1 MKPSERFRISC
12 EVDVGNLGPAMV
24 RLAQIEGL
32 VVTGSELITDVR
44 AYAKNK
50 PKKKRKVVVRKTFDK
65 NASEVILTHA
75 KRNHCKFNTRQL
87 IKTFETQGRARNSIY
102 ATLDAMMKDK
112 IVKRVDKGEYVLL
125 TKATNGAA
133 NG

>member
-50 PKKKRKVVVRKTFDK
+50 PKKKRKVVERKTFDK
-65 NASEVILTHA
+65 IATEVILTHA
-75 KRNHCKFNTRQL
+75 KRNHGKFNTQQL
-87 IKTFETQGRARNSIY
+87 IRTFETQGRARNSIY
-102 ATLDAMMKDK
+102 ATLDHMMKDK
-112 IVKRVDKGEYVLL
+112 LVKRVDKGEYVLL